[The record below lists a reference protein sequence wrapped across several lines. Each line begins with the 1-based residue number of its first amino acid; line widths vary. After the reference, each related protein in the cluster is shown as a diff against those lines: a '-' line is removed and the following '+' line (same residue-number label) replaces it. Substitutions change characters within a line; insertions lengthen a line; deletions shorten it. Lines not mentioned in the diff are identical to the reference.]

1 MRGIPVTVGTP
12 AQNIVV
18 LPWAELNNTWLYD
31 YDSLCDSSIIFDDT
45 ICRVRR
51 GNFFFEN
58 GSTTYE
64 KGRNMVAVGAA
75 TVETASYGAESGI
88 ADLMTTSLAGSD
100 IFSPGSTNL
109 SEFPIGIPRK
119 NWDHGYTI
127 LHAMGMGTNST
138 YLNSLVETGKI
149 ASRVWSI
156 FWGRMWIDQPLD
168 GQVVMGGYDQEK
180 VIGQNYTQELDYS
193 EATGCWTGMKVT
205 ISDIELVDRTG
216 TTTSIFPP
224 NFALPVCIVPQRQ
237 LLIEAPGSIL
247 DTFQNKTNTQ
257 TTGVSYGL
265 HWLAQLYDATNYFQ
279 GDLSI
284 KLSSGLEVT
293 IPNSQFM
300 PPFVTIERNGSRVF
314 NQSER
319 EFLYGVT
326 SDQPSTLGRYFL
338 TAAYL
343 MVNHDE
349 NTFTLWQANP
359 STATN
364 LVPTI
369 TKDTAESCANVTTNG
384 TVVVNGTLTTEPG
397 ASDTAGAIQPETDAK
412 SDKQT
417 GLSHGALAGIAVGV
431 VLAVVILAGIAWSML
446 RKKKLKQ
453 EPRPAEVVYHQPP
466 AFVPDSTFA
475 GFHEVH
481 GTQSKYEMDASRR
494 TYEYGHRDEPVQE
507 LP

>member
-1 MRGIPVTVGTP
+1 MHCAIPVRLSTTP
-12 AQNIVV
+12 
-18 LPWAELNNTWLYD
+18 
-31 YDSLCDSSIIFDDT
+31 SI
-45 ICRVRR
+45 RVRR

-58 GSTTYE
+58 ESTSYE
-64 KGRNMVAVGAA
+64 KEGNMVTVGTA
-75 TVETASYGAESGI
+75 TIETAGHGAESGI
-88 ADLMTTSLAGSD
+88 ANLMPTSNADLD
-100 IFSPGSTNL
+100 IFSSGSTNL
-109 SEFPIGIPRK
+109 VKFPIGIPREA
-119 NWDHGYTI
+119 WDHEYTI
-127 LHAMGMGTNST
+127 LHAMGMGTDST
-138 YLNSLVETGKI
+138 YLN
-149 ASRVWSI
+149 R
-156 FWGRMWIDQPLD
+156 PL
-168 GQVVMGGYDQEK
+168 GGYDQEK
-180 VIGQNYTQELDYS
+180 VIGQNYTQALDYS
-193 EATGCWTGMKVT
+193 NATGCWTGMKVT

-216 TTTSIFPP
+216 STISIFPP

-237 LLIEAPGSIL
+237 LLIEAPGQSWTPFKTKPIL
-247 DTFQNKTNTQ
+247 RLQESL
-257 TTGVSYGL
+257 TGYIGSL
-265 HWLAQLYDATNYFQ
+265 NYMMQ
-279 GDLSI
+279 PIRDLSI

-314 NQSER
+314 NESQK

-326 SDQPSTLGRYFL
+326 SNQPSTLGRYFL

-359 STATN
+359 STATD

-369 TKDTAESCANVTTNG
+369 SKDTVESCANLTTNG

-397 ASDTAGAIQPETDAK
+397 ASDTTGSSHPATDAK
-412 SDKQT
+412 SEEQT
-417 GLSHGALAGIAVGV
+417 GLSHGALVGIAVGIVSV
-431 VLAVVILAGIAWSML
+431 VAILARVAWCML

-453 EPRPAEVVYHQPP
+453 EQRPTEVVYQQPP

-481 GTQSKYEMDASRR
+481 GTQSKHEMDASRR